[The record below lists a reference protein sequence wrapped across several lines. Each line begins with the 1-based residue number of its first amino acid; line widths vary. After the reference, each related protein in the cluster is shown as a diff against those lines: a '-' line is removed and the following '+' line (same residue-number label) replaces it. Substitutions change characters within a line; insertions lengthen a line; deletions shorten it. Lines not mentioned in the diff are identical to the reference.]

1 MRITGTLHTIGNI
14 TICENHPQDF
24 HDDLNFD
31 NVQGILI
38 ATGDKETHEAM
49 CNLLAAT
56 VDIYPHPVNG
66 LVAGECTPENYAH
79 ALARLAH
86 AEEVSPTADHLARE
100 VRSSQA
106 LMVVNEGLR
115 LMNDGYHAE
124 VQDLRTEVK
133 RLRRMLHKHN
143 ISADTSGEEND
154 EGARD
159 SAWAEYLDLRKQI
172 RKAAAEDRAD
182 SEEQHTL
189 VARALDIARLHNFDP
204 PTRALEEA
212 QAQHAALLAKQAEQE
227 RLMKAYRVKYHEAE
241 RALNK
246 TQASLGWTQALL
258 ARCVP
263 PDFGVVP
270 ALSYGDDVR
279 ENAWSW
285 WWETN
290 TPSEDDKIALARGDL
305 EDESKLGTIQTSSP
319 TSFDDEDDCDRYT
332 PRGG

>member
-1 MRITGTLHTIGNI
+1 MRITGTLTTTGTFH
-14 TICENHPQDF
+14 ICENYPQEF
-24 HDDLNFD
+24 HDDLHIESTA
-31 NVQGILI
+31 GIFI
-38 ATGDKETHEAM
+38 TADDETLRAAS
-49 CNLLAAT
+49 NLLCAT

-86 AEEVSPTADHLARE
+86 AEDHLARE

-106 LMVVNEGLR
+106 LL
-115 LMNDGYHAE
+115 
-124 VQDLRTEVK
+124 
-133 RLRRMLHKHN
+133 
-143 ISADTSGEEND
+143 SARSNQ
-154 EGARD
+154 ARD
-159 SAWAEYLDLRKQI
+159 AAWAEYLNLRKQI
-172 RKAAAEDRAD
+172 RKVAAEGRTD
-182 SEEQHTL
+182 SEEQRTL
-189 VARALDIARLHNFDP
+189 VARALSLARLHNFDP

-246 TQASLGWTQALL
+246 TQASLGWKQALL

-279 ENAWSW
+279 ENAWSG

-305 EDESKLGTIQTSSP
+305 EDESKLGTIQTPSP